1 MCVCLCAH
9 ECVCVWVGVWVWV
22 GRVGVGVGGWVWVWL
37 DVGAVLVVA
46 CQYYTPLQYCTGST
60 GRSQEKFGRN
70 EIT

>member
-1 MCVCLCAH
+1 M
-9 ECVCVWVGVWVWV
+9 
-22 GRVGVGVGGWVWVWL
+22 GGGGGLGVWVWL
-37 DVGAVLVVA
+37 DVGVVWAVLVVA